1 MKRAFLVVAALV
13 AAMQFSPA
21 GAAQL
26 LGASSGQ
33 VQLTFA
39 PVVKR
44 VAPAVVNVYART
56 VVETP
61 MNPLFADPFFQRFF
75 GASPEMRQR
84 VQQSLGSGVIV
95 RADGVILTNNHVVEG
110 GQDIV
115 VALSDRREFKAKVL
129 LADSHTDLAVLKIDT
144 RGERLPTVQF
154 GDSDHLQV
162 GDIVLA
168 IGDPFGVGQTVT
180 MGIVSA
186 LARTQVSA
194 SDYQFFIQTDAA
206 INPGNSG
213 GALVTTDGRLA
224 GINTAIYSRT
234 GKSIGIGFA
243 IPANLARRVVEG
255 ALGGGVKL
263 PWFGADGQAVT
274 GDIAQTMGLS
284 RPGGVLLK
292 YVYPGGPAARA
303 GLKTGD
309 VVLSVDGIDVEDMQ
323 ALNYRVATHRA
334 GDTVK
339 ARVVGG
345 GPARDVSVTL
355 GLPPEVPPRMLTL
368 IGGRNPLTGARVENL
383 SPAVA
388 VDLDMAFS
396 AKGVVV
402 VSTSTNS
409 LAGNYGFQAGD
420 IVRTVN
426 GVEIHSVGEL
436 IHALNAA
443 GGHWDLVVDRG
454 GQRLTLNVDG

>member
-1 MKRAFLVVAALV
+1 M
-13 AAMQFSPA
+13 
-21 GAAQL
+21 
-26 LGASSGQ
+26 
-33 VQLTFA
+33 
-39 PVVKR
+39 
-44 VAPAVVNVYART
+44 
-56 VVETP
+56 
-61 MNPLFADPFFQRFF
+61 
-75 GASPEMRQR
+75 
-84 VQQSLGSGVIV
+84 
-95 RADGVILTNNHVVEG
+95 
-110 GQDIV
+110 
-115 VALSDRREFKAKVL
+115 
-129 LADSHTDLAVLKIDT
+129 
-144 RGERLPTVQF
+144 
-154 GDSDHLQV
+154 
-162 GDIVLA
+162 
-168 IGDPFGVGQTVT
+168 
-180 MGIVSA
+180 
-186 LARTQVSA
+186 
-194 SDYQFFIQTDAA
+194 
-206 INPGNSG
+206 
-213 GALVTTDGRLA
+213 
-224 GINTAIYSRT
+224 
-234 GKSIGIGFA
+234 
-243 IPANLARRVVEG
+243 
-255 ALGGGVKL
+255 GGGVKL

-402 VSTSTNS
+402 VSTSANS